1 MEAQQISYVRF
12 ARNDIIL
19 SLFIIGLF
27 IYICINLVNHVLD
40 KKTKAPIRPINYMAG
55 LLKG

>member
-1 MEAQQISYVRF
+1 MEAEQISYVRF

-27 IYICINLVNHVLD
+27 IYICINLVNYIVV
-40 KKTKAPIRPINYMAG
+40 KQTKAPIRPINYIAG
-55 LLKG
+55 LLK

>member
-1 MEAQQISYVRF
+1 MELQEVSYIQF

-19 SLFIIGLF
+19 SLFVIGLF
-27 IYICINLVNHVLD
+27 IYICINLVNHIVA
-40 KKTKAPIRPINYMAG
+40 KQTKAPIRPINYIAG

>member
-19 SLFIIGLF
+19 SLFVIGLF
-27 IYICINLVNHVLD
+27 IYICVNLVNYIVV
-40 KKTKAPIRPINYMAG
+40 KQTKAPIRPINYIAS

>member
-1 MEAQQISYVRF
+1 MELQEISYTWF

-27 IYICINLVNHVLD
+27 IYICINLVNHIVV
-40 KKTKAPIRPINYMAG
+40 KQTKAPIRPINYITS